1 MPTINFP
8 TSPYSGQSYN
18 FNGRTWYWNGYA
30 WDVSTSTSGG
40 GSGTAVQYLD
50 QLADVTI
57 YDPYVGQAL
66 IFNGSE
72 WVNDYVDIPA
82 DAVWENAATTTA
94 TDINGVPAGTSLA
107 GLTPIQV
114 LEEILYA
121 YQSVT
126 LSAFSIGLSSTF
138 EIGQTA
144 GGGSATA
151 TWSATNSSN
160 IVTNGMSIT
169 YSGVSSGTLVTGQ
182 PYSAGSGLSIAHPS
196 YSSSTVG
203 ATLTFTLNADQ
214 EQGAD
219 ATRTTSSRWWSRMHY
234 GKSTNASLTTFMGGT
249 LSGGSNSLIS
259 SASFPS
265 SSLSFSAVNGY
276 VYIFVHNNYSI
287 TSFAIGATDVS
298 STFSMVGTQ
307 SIANAYGATATYKV
321 YRSNNQLNGDFT
333 LSVS

>member
-1 MPTINFP
+1 MPIINFP
-8 TSPYSGQSYN
+8 TSPYSGQSYS

-30 WDVSTSTSGG
+30 WDVSTTTSGG
-40 GSGTAVQYLD
+40 GSGTAVQYID

-57 YDPYVGQAL
+57 FDPYVGQAL
-66 IFNGSE
+66 IFNGNE
-72 WVNDYVDIPA
+72 WVNDYVDMP
-82 DAVWENAATTTA
+82 VWENLEATTA
-94 TDINGVPAGTSLA
+94 SDIGGIPAGTSLV
-107 GLTPIQV
+107 GLSPIQV

-121 YQSVT
+121 YQDVALT
-126 LSAFSIGLSSTF
+126 AFSIGLSSTF

-160 IVTNGMSIT
+160 IVANGMSIS
-169 YSGVSSGTLVTGQ
+169 YSGVATGTLITGQ
-182 PYSAGSGLSIAHPS
+182 PYSAGSGLSIVHPS

-203 ATLTFTLNADQ
+203 GTLTFTLNADQ
-214 EQGAD
+214 QQGVD
-219 ATRTTSSRWWSRMHY
+219 KTRTTASRWWSRMHY

-259 SASFPS
+259 SSSFPA
-265 SSLSFSAVNGY
+265 SSLNFSAVNGY

-287 TSFAIGATDVS
+287 NSFAIGATDVS
-298 STFSMVGTQ
+298 GTFSMVGTQ
-307 SIANAYGATATYKV
+307 SVTNTYGATATYKV
-321 YRSNNQLNGDFT
+321 YRSTNQLNGAFT

>member
-1 MPTINFP
+1 MPIINFP
-8 TSPYSGQSYN
+8 TSPYSGQSYS

-30 WDVSTSTSGG
+30 WDVSTTTSGG
-40 GSGTAVQYLD
+40 GSGTAVQYID

-66 IFNGSE
+66 LFNGNE
-72 WVNDYVDIPA
+72 WVNDYVDIPNP
-82 DAVWENAATTTA
+82 VWENLEATTA

-121 YQSVT
+121 YQPVT
-126 LSAFSIGLSSTF
+126 LSAFSIGLSSIF

-160 IVTNGMSIT
+160 IISNGMSIA
-169 YSGVSSGTLVTGQ
+169 YSGISTGTLITNQ
-182 PYSAGSGLSIAHPS
+182 PYSAGSGLSIVHPS

-203 ATLTFTLNADQ
+203 STLTFTLSADQ
-214 EQGAD
+214 QQGAD
-219 ATRTTSSRWWSRMHY
+219 ATRTTSSRWWSRMHF

-259 SASFPS
+259 SSSFPS
-265 SSLSFSAVNGY
+265 SSLSLSAVNGY

-287 TSFAIGATDVS
+287 TAFAIGATDVTG
-298 STFSMVGTQ
+298 TFSMVGTQ
-307 SIANAYGATATYKV
+307 SITNSYGATATYKV
-321 YRSNNQLNGDFT
+321 YRSVNELNGAFT